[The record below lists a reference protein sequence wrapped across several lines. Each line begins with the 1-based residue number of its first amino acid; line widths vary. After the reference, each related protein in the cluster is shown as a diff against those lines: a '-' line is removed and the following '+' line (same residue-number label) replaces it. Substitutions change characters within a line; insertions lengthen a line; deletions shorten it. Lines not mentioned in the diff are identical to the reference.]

1 MSQAMSG
8 LSFSSEMDDI
18 VPDDSISRGGISNQS
33 GDNQDGKL
41 SFTTASTFKLTKP
54 TKSDERPKRSVLIF
68 VKDDKYE
75 SNIDY
80 LKGLMGV
87 LLALI

>member
-8 LSFSSEMDDI
+8 LCFGSGMDDI

-33 GDNQDGKL
+33 CDSQDGKI
-41 SFTTASTFKLTKP
+41 SSMTTSTFKSTKS
-54 TKSDERPKRSVLIF
+54 TKSDERPKKSILIF

-87 LLALI
+87 L

>member
-1 MSQAMSG
+1 
-8 LSFSSEMDDI
+8 MDDI
-18 VPDDSISRGGISNQS
+18 IPDDSISRGGISNQS
-33 GDNQDGKL
+33 GDCQDGKV
-41 SFTTASTFKLTKP
+41 SSTTAMTIKITNA
-54 TKSDERPKRSVLIF
+54 TKSDERPERSSLIF

-87 LLALI
+87 FQALL